1 MTPLNVLAISGS
13 LRRDSLNTT
22 LLREAERL
30 GPHHHFDHYDGLGR
44 LPHFN
49 EDEEHP
55 APSAVIDLRR
65 RVQEADA
72 VLIASPEYNASIP
85 GALKNALDWLSR
97 PAGDDGPALAL
108 KPVAVV
114 GASPGPFGTVRAQ
127 LALRQVLHK
136 MNARVV
142 QQPEFLLFQAHQ
154 QFDDDG
160 RLPEDSPARQM
171 LRAVLDALTHLAI
184 SERQQALTG
193 ASVH

>member
-1 MTPLNVLAISGS
+1 
-13 LRRDSLNTT
+13 
-22 LLREAERL
+22 
-30 GPHHHFDHYDGLGR
+30 
-44 LPHFN
+44 
-49 EDEEHP
+49 
-55 APSAVIDLRR
+55 
-65 RVQEADA
+65 
-72 VLIASPEYNASIP
+72 
-85 GALKNALDWLSR
+85 
-97 PAGDDGPALAL
+97 
-108 KPVAVV
+108 
-114 GASPGPFGTVRAQ
+114 
-127 LALRQVLHK
+127 